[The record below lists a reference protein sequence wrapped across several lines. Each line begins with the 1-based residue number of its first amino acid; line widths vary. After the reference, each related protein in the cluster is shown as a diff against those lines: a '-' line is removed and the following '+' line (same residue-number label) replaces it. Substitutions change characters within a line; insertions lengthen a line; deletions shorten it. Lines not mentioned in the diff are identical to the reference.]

1 MEKPILPE
9 SPPKPVIPAEPISKE
24 QQLADLR
31 EKAVAIK
38 TCMKLSMEE
47 VEALILGGKV
57 VKGKIFMEYFWKNVI
72 IG

>member
-38 TCMKLSMEE
+38 TCMTLSMEE
-47 VEALILGGKV
+47 VEALILGGQV
-57 VKGKIFMEYFWKNVI
+57 VKGKIFHVI
-72 IG
+72 S